1 MAFALLIR
9 CATDE
14 IKDRKPHHP
23 RCDDHCSTPPKDR
36 LMIALRSVPDPSTTT
51 VQIDDQ
57 GLITLSFIGPHP
69 AAGVSA
75 DDLHRDSRRL
85 YRKKIYTPVDVSVS
99 ATEPYVYVGGG
110 VAKPGRIIWPP
121 DLTVAK
127 AVQAAGGFSLYA
139 KEGKVTLVRDQTA
152 YDLNAQPA
160 QQNPAQDPRPMPSD
174 SLQVPRSAF

>member
-1 MAFALLIR
+1 MCNR
-9 CATDE
+9 RD
-14 IKDRKPHHP
+14 KGQQSHHP

-36 LMIALRSVPDPSTTT
+36 LTIALQGVPDPSTTT

-57 GLITLSFIGPHP
+57 GIIALSFIGPHP

-110 VAKPGRIIWPP
+110 VAKPGRIMWPP

-152 YDLNAQPA
+152 YDLNAHLA
-160 QQNPAQDPRPMPSD
+160 QQNPAQDPRPLPSD